1 MDAFLI
7 AGGGCKS
14 LSQIL
19 ERDCGIRVTAYE
31 QDIFKGLERI
41 MNRNVSA
48 DIIVLTDQGISC
60 APSELKAAIESFRR
74 HTGSMPDK
82 YVFKFITKDPLYDR
96 AFTDGAG
103 GAQNYRS
110 HLIDRVKIPAS
121 LLRDICG
128 DVCRNDGGEAGLE
141 SQGEPHSE
149 GKRVWSFFGRQEKS
163 SGKNSEVP
171 FKGSVRDVPG
181 EEKNTRSRLRAVQAG
196 LNRAVAITGHRG
208 AGATSTA
215 ANIAVAAGMKGL
227 KTIILDL
234 DIEYRGMN
242 LYFSKFGEEAQLNSE
257 LEASLVKCLLKPD
270 LYLKNSCKINDGLY
284 VVSLA
289 YSVPHRD
296 KLLDFINLKRLL
308 GLITVLKSDF
318 NLVLLDIPFHVLSRY
333 SEMLIHL
340 DGIGLC
346 VNNNIYSLIN
356 TAKAVD
362 EMFEREFLS
371 LLKMKSRIIATKYND
386 ESRHHGKKMTCQL
399 MCDILCEISE
409 VFDDRPVCAGAI
421 PWCGSFDTQVDTGRK
436 LCSASGEYKGH
447 YLKVL
452 DNLI

>member
-7 AGGGCKS
+7 AGGGRKS

-19 ERDCGIRVTAYE
+19 EKDCGIRVTGYE
-31 QDIFKGLERI
+31 QDIFKGLERLAEGKV
-41 MNRNVSA
+41 RA
-48 DIIVLTDQGISC
+48 DIIVLTDQGVSC
-60 APSELKAAIESFRR
+60 TPSGLKAAIESFRQ
-74 HTGSMPDK
+74 HTGGMPGNCL
-82 YVFKFITKDPLYDR
+82 FKFITKEPLYDR

-103 GAQNYRS
+103 GAQNYSS
-110 HLIDRVKIPAS
+110 HLFDRVKIPAS
-121 LLRDICG
+121 LLREICG
-128 DVCRNDGGEAGLE
+128 DACFNDGEE
-141 SQGEPHSE
+141 IHPEPQGGPCSD
-149 GKRVWSFFGRQEKS
+149 GKRVWSFFGRPDKS
-163 SGKNSEVP
+163 SMDNREDH
-171 FKGSVRDVPG
+171 FKGSLRDMPG
-181 EEKNTRSRLRAVQAG
+181 EAKNMRSRLRAVHAG
-196 LNRAVAITGHRG
+196 LNRVVAITGHRG
-208 AGATSTA
+208 AGATGTA
-215 ANIAVAAGMKGL
+215 ANIAVAAGMRGL

-242 LYFSKFGEEAQLNSE
+242 LYFGKFGEEAQLKSG

-270 LYLKNSCKINDGLY
+270 LYLDNSCKINDGLY

-308 GLITVLKSDF
+308 GLIAVLKPEF
-318 NLVLLDIPFHVLSRY
+318 NLVLLDIPFHALSRY

-340 DGIGLC
+340 DSIGLC

-386 ESRHHGKKMTCQL
+386 ENRHHGRKMTCEL

-409 VFDDRPVCAGAI
+409 VFDNSPVCAGAI
-421 PWCGSFDTQVDTGRK
+421 PLCGNFDMQADTGRK
-436 LCSASGEYKGH
+436 LCSLSSEYKER
-447 YLKVL
+447 YLNVL